1 MSSLYTMIKK
11 IDKRVIV
18 MVIIILVI
26 SLSVFC
32 FKLNG
37 VSLTILKRNRNSVDK
52 NLQMKIDN
60 YPSVYDYSV
69 IRLKKFDVVIYRSGV
84 SVKTPNVYEGS
95 KEQVFQKCFKYCSS
109 FKYNKDNSNPNK
121 LKDVGGNCQAL
132 SIMFQYMCEKN
143 GIYCEIVLTENHAY
157 DRVKVDNKFYSV
169 DVTNGSIKEEDNN
182 E

>member
-1 MSSLYTMIKK
+1 MIKK
-11 IDKRVIV
+11 INKRVIV
-18 MVIIILVI
+18 MSTIILVI
-26 SLSVFC
+26 LLSLSC

-37 VSLTILKRNRNSVDK
+37 VSITILKRNSNSVDN
-52 NLQMKIDN
+52 NLQLKIDD

-69 IRLKKFDVVIYRSGV
+69 IRLKKFDIVIYRSGV
-84 SVKTPNVYEGS
+84 SVKTPDVYKGS
-95 KEQVFQKCFKYCSS
+95 KEQVFQKCFNYCSS

-157 DRVKVDNKFYSV
+157 DRIKVGNKFYLV

>member
-1 MSSLYTMIKK
+1 MIKK
-11 IDKRVIV
+11 MNKRVIV

-26 SLSVFC
+26 LLSLSY
-32 FKLNG
+32 FKING
-37 VSLTILKRNRNSVDK
+37 FSMTILKRSNNSIEQSLQLKTK
-52 NLQMKIDN
+52 ND
-60 YPSVYDYSV
+60 YPIIYDYSV
-69 IRLKKFDVVIYRSGV
+69 IRMKWFDIVIYRSGV
-84 SVKTPNVYEGS
+84 TVNTPNVYEGS
-95 KEQVFQKCFKYCSS
+95 KEQIFQKCFNYCSS

-157 DRVKVDNKFYSV
+157 NRVKVSNKFYLI
-169 DVTNGSIKEEDNN
+169 DVTNKSIKEEDNN